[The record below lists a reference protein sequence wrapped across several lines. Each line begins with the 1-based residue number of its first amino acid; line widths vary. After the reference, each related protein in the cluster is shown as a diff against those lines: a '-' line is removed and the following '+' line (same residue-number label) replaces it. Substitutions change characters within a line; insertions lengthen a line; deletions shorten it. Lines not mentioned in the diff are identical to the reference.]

1 MDWKPIPAV
10 PGAETWDDDLFAPPL
25 LVQVAIGVIVIALA
39 WGGLL
44 SARTQQAP
52 DFCRYTETEASKQID
67 HVPGRQSQAGVYC
80 S

>member
-1 MDWKPIPAV
+1 MDLKPIPAV

-44 SARTQQAP
+44 SPRTQQAP
-52 DFCRYTETEASKQID
+52 DFCRYAETETSKQVG
-67 HVPGRQSQAGVYC
+67 HAPGRQSQAGVYC

>member
-1 MDWKPIPAV
+1 MDLKPIPAV
-10 PGAETWDDDLFAPPL
+10 PGAETWDDDLFTAPL

-44 SARTQQAP
+44 SAQTHQVP

>member
-1 MDWKPIPAV
+1 MDLKPLPAV

-25 LVQVAIGVIVIALA
+25 LVQIAIGVIVIALA

-44 SARTQQAP
+44 SSRPQQAP
-52 DFCRYTETEASKQID
+52 DLCRYTYTQAVHPIS
-67 HVPGRQSQAGVYC
+67 HAPGRQSQAGIYC